1 MEPLP
6 SCTRS
11 DHFVWSDGVIFVCQ
25 GGAYGMGKCPVCRAP
40 NKKWTHARPGCRD
53 LVDSPAPPKTT
64 SKARPANRG
73 PQGSTPRRVGPS
85 SGTAGS
91 AGAKTRGKS
100 ERVAKRKL
108 EEAAQAEG
116 ADDGGYALHARGKVR
131 RQGIFVPIGNERS
144 CLRNALRARA
154 AMLAC

>member
-1 MEPLP
+1 MSGL
-6 SCTRS
+6 
-11 DHFVWSDGVIFVCQ
+11 
-25 GGAYGMGKCPVCRAP
+25 GAEIWWIRQ
-40 NKKWTHARPGCRD
+40 R
-53 LVDSPAPPKTT
+53 PPKTT
-64 SKARPANRG
+64 SKARPANRE

-91 AGAKTRGKS
+91 AGARTRGKS
-100 ERVAKRKL
+100 ERMTKRKL

-116 ADDGGYALHARGKVR
+116 ADDGGYALQARGKVR